1 MRARRLGQARQL
13 QGLKLRPG
21 MQVAG
26 AADAA
31 AQQVLMV

>member
-21 MQVAG
+21 MQSPAL
-26 AADAA
+26 
-31 AQQVLMV
+31 LMQRRNKC